1 MHSIKLQGSELLA
14 ARPGSL
20 RAHEQA
26 IVRWQDDTSAGDCT
40 LCHTPFDL
48 RIRKHHCRLCG
59 QLVCFKPHSAGP
71 RRCSSLIRVDWDP
84 LLHRNTIRTRRDCC
98 RQNRPGMS
106 GLAIHPAI
114 AERACPHR
122 PVPNLCLAKAHS

>member
-1 MHSIKLQGSELLA
+1 MASPYRPYTPTKRTNTNNTPFRSGFQPKGVYRDRTDQLVAARRTRQEAKRLEEKLLAISSDLLA

-40 LCHTPFDL
+40 LCHTPFGL

-71 RRCSSLIRVDWDP
+71 RRCSSP
-84 LLHRNTIRTRRDCC
+84 PSHY
-98 RQNRPGMS
+98 
-106 GLAIHPAI
+106 
-114 AERACPHR
+114 
-122 PVPNLCLAKAHS
+122 